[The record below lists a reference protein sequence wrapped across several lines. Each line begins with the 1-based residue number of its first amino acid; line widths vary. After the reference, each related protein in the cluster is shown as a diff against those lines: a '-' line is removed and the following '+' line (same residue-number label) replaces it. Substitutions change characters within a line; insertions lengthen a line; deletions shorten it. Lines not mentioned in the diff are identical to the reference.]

1 MEWVEVLGNL
11 DKEIWRPLLKSCLF
25 LQVCGSDAFVGL
37 SLFGTLI
44 CCFKTVF

>member
-1 MEWVEVLGNL
+1 MEWVEVLGKKL
-11 DKEIWRPLLKSCLF
+11 GRPLLKSGLF

-37 SLFGTLI
+37 FLFGTLI